1 MKGVGVLAVT
11 VLSSLSQAL
20 CAPAGDAVDRLKA
33 CAQFEGMER
42 LKCVDELLG
51 EMIEKPNS
59 TQPQGTDWIIS
70 ETTSPVDYSPQIAAL
85 MTARASS
92 QDAPSSLAIHCRNQ
106 RTELIISTTG
116 SWKPATE
123 GEVKVVYRI
132 NEEPSVEQR
141 WKPAERGRS
150 LAFPG
155 DVVRFLRSIPDG
167 GQFLVR
173 VYAGKSPP
181 YETTFTLAGLD
192 PVRRK
197 IAAACNWPGGG
208 AVLAATT
215 AVVEHVTAA
224 TPVPAPERKAN
235 NKDRSNHAETVL
247 RGDAEKTAPA
257 SPNNTDHL
265 VALLMARPEIKSV
278 SDLTRKTIEIDDR
291 QTASNNN
298 VQTAIVAAG
307 AAEVELSNSQT
318 KAVDRLARLDPAGD
332 ATAKSD
338 TPSAKIANSAP
349 EAAAAIPS
357 SRTIREQV
365 AAATALAERVTVS
378 TAVRAPE
385 PSDADVSS
393 PNKIDNLVALLMARP
408 EIKSVSDLTSK
419 TIAIDDKHSAS
430 VRNVRTAIVAAGAS
444 EVELIG
450 IRTKAINV
458 LISGAVPAAV
468 LALVSP
474 EAADAFPDIAGFKIL
489 RIPLS
494 PRPERQPQ

>member
-51 EMIEKPNS
+51 EMAEKPDS
-59 TQPQGTDWIIS
+59 TRPQGTNWIIS
-70 ETTSPVDYSPQIAAL
+70 ETTSPVDYRPQIAAL
-85 MTARASS
+85 TTARASS
-92 QDAPSSLAIHCRNQ
+92 QDAPSSLTIQCRAQ

-197 IAAACNWPGGG
+197 IAAACNWP
-208 AVLAATT
+208 
-215 AVVEHVTAA
+215 
-224 TPVPAPERKAN
+224 
-235 NKDRSNHAETVL
+235 
-247 RGDAEKTAPA
+247 
-257 SPNNTDHL
+257 
-265 VALLMARPEIKSV
+265 
-278 SDLTRKTIEIDDR
+278 
-291 QTASNNN
+291 
-298 VQTAIVAAG
+298 
-307 AAEVELSNSQT
+307 
-318 KAVDRLARLDPAGD
+318 
-332 ATAKSD
+332 
-338 TPSAKIANSAP
+338 
-349 EAAAAIPS
+349 
-357 SRTIREQV
+357 
-365 AAATALAERVTVS
+365 
-378 TAVRAPE
+378 
-385 PSDADVSS
+385 
-393 PNKIDNLVALLMARP
+393 
-408 EIKSVSDLTSK
+408 
-419 TIAIDDKHSAS
+419 
-430 VRNVRTAIVAAGAS
+430 
-444 EVELIG
+444 
-450 IRTKAINV
+450 
-458 LISGAVPAAV
+458 
-468 LALVSP
+468 
-474 EAADAFPDIAGFKIL
+474 
-489 RIPLS
+489 
-494 PRPERQPQ
+494 QP